1 MRALLAL
8 VLLMPVAAEAGPL
21 ARHGLRLPD
30 AMHERHPTDPGLTLK
45 PYNPPPSATQPMTMN
60 IGPFEA
66 EIGGQGKDHHFA
78 HYQLQGTR
86 ILGGSLGGSIDGHSA
101 KLELIW
107 KNE

>member
-8 VLLMPVAAEAGPL
+8 VLLLPMAAQAGPL
-21 ARHGLRLPD
+21 DRRVLRMPD
-30 AMHERHPTDPGLTLK
+30 AMHERRAAEPKVTLEPYHPPAAA
-45 PYNPPPSATQPMTMN
+45 SQPVTMN

-66 EIGGQGKDHHFA
+66 EIGGEGKDRHFA
-78 HYQLQGTR
+78 RYRLEGTR